1 MLRAM
6 GSTIYRET
14 MVRGG
19 GSLREP
25 YSRDLV
31 EEIRVMAESGAS
43 GVTDATPRPAY
54 RVSRL
59 AATLLRLLGEA

>member
-1 MLRAM
+1 M
-6 GSTIYRET
+6 GSTISRET
-14 MVRGG
+14 MLRGA

-31 EEIRVMAESGAS
+31 EEIRVMAERGAS
-43 GVTDATPRPAY
+43 AAGDSPAPPAY

-59 AATLLRLLGEA
+59 AARLLRLLGEP